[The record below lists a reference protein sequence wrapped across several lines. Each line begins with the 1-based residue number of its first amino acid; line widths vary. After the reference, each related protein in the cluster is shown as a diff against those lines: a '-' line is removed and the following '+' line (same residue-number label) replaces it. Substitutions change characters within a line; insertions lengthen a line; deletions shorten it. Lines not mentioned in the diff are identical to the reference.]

1 MKQFILYAR
10 KAATSPDFSLN
21 DLPGTGGRMDLVARC
36 ICNALW
42 LSHDLRRDTCI
53 HVVACGSPNPPV
65 VISFYGNMLKGVSPD
80 ERNIAAWIKKT
91 LALKRQNPGIKL
103 RKLSFQELI
112 AELASDG
119 KFFYIL
125 DEKGTDISGVTLK
138 PDSVFVIGDHTG
150 LPEEATN
157 YVERFEHETL
167 SLGTTSYLASQC
179 LSVLH
184 YELDNK

>member
-1 MKQFILYAR
+1 MDKE
-10 KAATSPDFSLN
+10 N
-21 DLPGTGGRMDLVARC
+21 TGIKSGR
-36 ICNALW
+36 
-42 LSHDLRRDTCI
+42 T
-53 HVVACGSPNPPV
+53 
-65 VISFYGNMLKGVSPD
+65 
-80 ERNIAAWIKKT
+80 
-91 LALKRQNPGIKL
+91 PGIRI
-103 RKLSFQELI
+103 RKLCFQELI

-125 DEKGTDISGVTLK
+125 DEKGTDIACVTLK
-138 PDSVFVIGDHTG
+138 PDPVFVIGDHTG

-167 SLGTTSYLASQC
+167 SLGTISYLASQC